1 MPADL
6 RSWREA
12 FAAYVAK
19 KTAAVMSAPTAPYVT
34 VAAHP
39 GEHMRPIATPWSA
52 ARFGGP
58 FYVREPDGALLP
70 TCSLVFVQSADR
82 NTVAED
88 PASLGGGATD
98 YHVVYEGLSRVAADA
113 VLAGSRT
120 ASGGETIRSVWH
132 PELVNLRQTMG
143 LGRHPTQIIATLRGV
158 DLDRGMLFNV
168 PDVPVVLLTAA
179 AGATIMAKSLVA
191 RPWIRVVLLQ
201 DHTDLTK
208 AFATLRA
215 DGIRRVS
222 CVGGRSLAADLLALM
237 LVDDLYLTTSARK
250 GGVPDTSL
258 PAEAFT
264 GELVLEKRGTRED
277 LGVVFQHFDLRH
289 QREHWTVQ
297 TG

>member
-1 MPADL
+1 MPTDS
-6 RSWREA
+6 RSWSKA
-12 FAAYVAK
+12 FDAYVAE
-19 KTAAVMSAPTAPYVT
+19 KTAAAMSAPTAPYVT

-39 GEHMRPIATPWSA
+39 DENMRPIATPWSA
-52 ARFGGP
+52 SRFGGP
-58 FYVREPDGALLP
+58 FYVREPAGALLP

-98 YHVVYEGLSRVAADA
+98 YHVVYEGLSRVVADA

-120 ASGGETIRSVWH
+120 ASAGETIRSVWH
-132 PELVNLRQTMG
+132 PELVELRQTMG
-143 LGRHPTQIIATLRGV
+143 LRRHPTQIVATLRGV

-168 PDVPVVLLTAA
+168 PDVPVVLLAATAA
-179 AGATIMAKSLVA
+179 ATIMEKSLIA
-191 RPWIRVVLLQ
+191 RPWIRVVLLR

-215 DGIRRVS
+215 EGIRRVS

-250 GGVPDTSL
+250 GGVSDTSL

-264 GELVLEKRGTRED
+264 GDLVLEKRGTRED
-277 LGVVFQHFDLRH
+277 LGVVFQHFGLRH
-289 QREHWTVQ
+289 QREHGTMQ